1 MSQEINKISKLPYS
15 FAKKHKVLL
24 KVIDDVPVILF
35 NKTPKLEVV
44 FELQRI
50 TCQKVKFQPIGAE
63 EFQKEITICYEVD
76 SSETTVVLEGMEQAL
91 DLSQL
96 MDELPQTDDLLEN
109 QDDAPIIRLLNALFS
124 QAIKEKASDIH
135 IETFEKGVNVR
146 MRIDGILRVT
156 LEIPRA
162 LAPQV
167 ISRIK
172 VMAKLD
178 IAEKRLPQD
187 GRLALKVGEHNID
200 VRISTLPSNHG
211 ERIVMRILD
220 KKSSSLDLSKIG
232 LSKKN
237 QTRMEALIKHP
248 HGIILVTGP
257 TGSGKTTTLYAMLN
271 SLNQE
276 HRNILTIEDP
286 IEYDLPGIGQ
296 TQVNTKIDMN
306 FATGLRAIL
315 RQDPDIVMIG
325 EIRDL
330 ETAEIA
336 VQASLTGH
344 LVLSTLHTNTA
355 LSAINRLV
363 DMGIESFLLGSS
375 LIGLISQRLVRRLCH
390 HCKEAYQS
398 PQDEMNL
405 LNLSSAITLYK
416 PKGCSKC
423 NHQGY
428 QGRIGIFEIIEIDQA
443 LIQDIHDKC
452 SENDMEQHIRSK
464 VPSITEDG
472 LQNVINGTT
481 TLTEI
486 LRISKQ

>member
-1 MSQEINKISKLPYS
+1 MTEQVQTLKKLPYS
-15 FAKKHKVLL
+15 YAKKHKVLL
-24 KVIDDVPVILF
+24 VWHQQQPHVLHY
-35 NKTPKLEVV
+35 TPLQPITI
-44 FELQRI
+44 FELQRTLGLDI
-50 TCQKVKFQPIGAE
+50 TFEQVSQE
-63 EFQKEITICYEVD
+63 HFQKETANCYEID
-76 SSETTVVLEGMEQAL
+76 SSETNLVLEGMEQSL

-96 MDELPQTDDLLEN
+96 IDELPQTDDLLDT

-135 IETFEKGVNVR
+135 IETFEQRVCVR
-146 MRIDGILRVT
+146 MRIDGVLRMT

-162 LAPQV
+162 LAPLV

-187 GRLALKVGEHNID
+187 GRLALKIGEHMID

-211 ERIVMRILD
+211 ERIVMRVLD
-220 KKSSSLDLSKIG
+220 KKSASLNLEKLG
-232 LSKKN
+232 LSKN
-237 QTRMEALIKHP
+237 NLERMQSLIKNP

-271 SLNQE
+271 SLNNE
-276 HRNILTIEDP
+276 SRNILTIEDP

-296 TQVNTKIDMN
+296 TQVNNKIDMS

-325 EIRDL
+325 EIRDT
-330 ETAEIA
+330 ETANIA

-355 LSAINRLV
+355 LSAINRLK

-375 LIGLISQRLVRRLCH
+375 LKGLLSQRLVRRLCE
-390 HCKEAYQS
+390 HCKVPYESDAS
-398 PQDEMNL
+398 EMAL
-405 LNLSSAITLYK
+405 LNQTSPITLYK
-416 PKGCSKC
+416 PSGCEQCK
-423 NHQGY
+423 HQGY
-428 QGRIGIFEIIEIDQA
+428 LGRIGIFEIIEINSD
-443 LIQDIHDKC
+443 LIQKIHD
-452 SENDMEQHIRSK
+452 NIDEQSIEAELRK
-464 VPSITEDG
+464 MIPSITQDG
-472 LQNVINGTT
+472 LNNVLQGITT
-481 TLTEI
+481 ITEV
-486 LRISKQ
+486 LRISNH

>member
-1 MSQEINKISKLPYS
+1 MTLMLNGVKKLPYA
-15 FAKKHKVLL
+15 FAKKHKVIL
-24 KVIDDVPVILF
+24 KVINQLPVIFYTQSL
-35 NKTPKLEVV
+35 NLDTL
-44 FELQRI
+44 FELQRNIPTKI
-50 TCQKVKFQPIGAE
+50 TFKKIDTEQFQN
-63 EFQKEITICYEVD
+63 EITSCYEVSD
-76 SSETTVVLEGMEQAL
+76 DETNLVLEGMEQSL
-91 DLSQL
+91 DLSML
-96 MDELPQTDDLLEN
+96 IDELPQTDDLLAN

-135 IETFEKGVNVR
+135 IETFEDRVNVR
-146 MRIDGILRVT
+146 MRIDGILRST
-156 LEIPRA
+156 LKIPRT

-187 GRLALKVGEHNID
+187 GRLALKIGEHSID

-220 KKSSSLDLSKIG
+220 KKSSGLDLSKIG
-232 LSKKN
+232 LSQSNLDKMNKI
-237 QTRMEALIKHP
+237 IKHP

-257 TGSGKTTTLYAMLN
+257 TGSGKTTTLYGMLN
-271 SLNQE
+271 TLNQE
-276 HRNILTIEDP
+276 SRNILTIEDP

-296 TQVNTKIDMN
+296 TQVNTKINMN
-306 FATGLRAIL
+306 FSTGLRAIL

-355 LSAINRLV
+355 LSAINRLI
-363 DMGIESFLLGSS
+363 DMGIETFLLSSS
-375 LIGLISQRLVRRLCH
+375 LVGLISQRLIRRLCE
-390 HCKEAYQS
+390 HCKTPY
-398 PQDEMNL
+398 
-405 LNLSSAITLYK
+405 LSSKDETLFLEEPTPITLYA
-416 PKGCSKC
+416 PKGCLKC

-428 QGRIGIFEIIEIDQA
+428 NGRVGVFEIIEINEQ
-443 LIQDIHDKC
+443 LIKDIHDKC
-452 SENDMEQHIRSK
+452 SESEMESHIRATM
-464 VPSITEDG
+464 PSMMSDAIK
-472 LQNVINGTT
+472 NVVQGVTS
-481 TLTEI
+481 LAEV